1 MVMKPDLSQLHD
13 IHLPAAV
20 SWWPPAPGWWAVVV
34 LLLIAAGLVYVIY
47 ARRRRNRWRAKALA
61 ELERLRDAAPERRL
75 RDLSVLLRRVAISR
89 FPRHDVAALTGEAW
103 LAFLDRTL
111 GDAKAFQSGSG
122 RVLLSAPYASETE
135 VDTASLLALCERW
148 IKQLPARGTA

>member
-1 MVMKPDLSQLHD
+1 MKPDLSQLHD

-20 SWWPPAPGWWAVVV
+20 SWWPPAPGWWVV
-34 LLLIAAGLVYVIY
+34 LVLVLFAAGLVYMLY

-61 ELERLRDAAPERRL
+61 ELARLRDAAPERLL

-103 LAFLDRTL
+103 LAFLDRSL
-111 GDAKAFQSGSG
+111 GDAEAFQSGAG
-122 RVLLSAPYASETE
+122 RVLLSGPYASNVE

-148 IKQLPARGTA
+148 IKQLPTKGAA